1 LRFLKKLDV
10 HSIKLLSFD
19 LDNTLYD
26 CQSVLCRA
34 ESWFTE
40 YLCDRYGLGGECRDY
55 AFWKK
60 IKNDVL
66 KNDPNLANDVTEL
79 RIKSLIV
86 AFNYLK
92 IPLEHGYATAQA
104 LVDRFIKKR
113 SQGIIDPK
121 IVAMLYRLKKSFPL
135 VAVSNGNL
143 RLGEL
148 GLEGVFERDFRP
160 NLMGV
165 RRKPYAD
172 LFSLC
177 AKAYHL
183 YPHEILHIG
192 DDPYTD
198 VLGAVHSGCLCAW
211 LYRGYTGI
219 SDDESQIRALPHV
232 VFDRIEELEILL
244 L

>member
-1 LRFLKKLDV
+1 MRILKKLDV

-60 IKNDVL
+60 L
-66 KNDPNLANDVTEL
+66 KND
-79 RIKSLIV
+79 V